1 MEPRGT
7 KRAGH
12 STSSDS
18 NKRRGPYALRAC
30 MACRHRKG
38 KCDGQLPCGYCDN
51 RGQACIYD
59 GDHAITI
66 NDGQHATS
74 VSGMRALDPAL
85 QPQTGAGLPSCGPA
99 AAIAKDSIS
108 SGHIISNQSS
118 LADLVADLRAQLN
131 NVESIV
137 QAYGKDVNDPGK
149 NLTHS
154 EPLNQAD
161 QAIQG
166 PNACSF
172 QRQASHDGSE
182 SSPSSRGFCG
192 PTSPDYSMNVV
203 QITLQKRGY
212 LEPSLH
218 RPTLPSFDMDHVSP
232 STTSQ
237 WQPPGHVDDRRQLLQ
252 FRSYLTLQ
260 DAKEAVSV
268 YSEVVGELHSFVDIK
283 NIQGQLDFWYSR
295 DSSSALGSTK
305 QQSDYH
311 DLIIFNLMI
320 SIAAQAEMESLRA
333 RPAAAVHSVFQ
344 RAVNASITSCT
355 SSIKQVTIVL
365 LLGYYYIFQ
374 DQPRLALRMCGNA
387 GRILMELGIHDGDV
401 IKHVLAS
408 EAQRKEAST
417 LMCCVTVLDRQWSAM
432 TGLPPNFSHN
442 TFSLK
447 STHLS
452 DSPYTMAMYRL
463 VLISD
468 KFNEPIALAA
478 KGNSQQD
485 DDAVELMVF
494 QIQQWQKKFVGDR
507 ELSDME
513 TWLAQP
519 SPMPPPWVLLLIF
532 RAVSIRSLLFR
543 SYFFPGSRVERSK
556 QHILPATELLSHS
569 IEALS
574 KLDSTTSIYRK
585 QRPYYQHI
593 LASICS
599 LVLLLTGYV
608 EDHRPALC
616 SHLPP
621 DFDYKIRR
629 CLQMASNLTGKYAN
643 ISAAAHRLRKR
654 ILEVHHVLETYCAKP
669 MDASLE
675 RNSFSGI
682 ERDSRLADPVAILRQ
697 APITLP
703 EVQEEVAIAPGSAS
717 CETDTYLVGA
727 NLGLEPPVEMG
738 NCPPQDFQALGL
750 PVWPSNWDNYLF
762 H

>member
-7 KRAGH
+7 KRAGN
-12 STSSDS
+12 STSAGS
-18 NKRRGPYALRAC
+18 NKRRGPYAIRAC
-30 MACRHRKG
+30 LTCRHRKG
-38 KCDGQLPCGYCDN
+38 KCDGRLSCGYCDN

-59 GDHAITI
+59 GEHGITT
-66 NDGQHATS
+66 NHGQRATS
-74 VSGMRALDPAL
+74 VSGMRNPDPVF
-85 QPQTGAGLPSCGPA
+85 QPQIGSSLPG
-99 AAIAKDSIS
+99 AAIPKVLNS
-108 SGHIISNQSS
+108 SGHVIVSNPSS
-118 LADLVADLRAQLN
+118 LVYLVADLRAQLN

-137 QAYGKDVNDPGK
+137 QAYAKDVNDTGK
-149 NLTHS
+149 DPTHS
-154 EPLNQAD
+154 EPLHQAD
-161 QAIQG
+161 QAMEG
-166 PNACSF
+166 PNAHSS
-172 QRQASHDGSE
+172 QRQASLDRSD
-182 SSPSSRGFCG
+182 SSSVSRVFCG

-203 QITLQKRGY
+203 QMTLQKRGY

-218 RPTLPSFDMDHVSP
+218 RPALPSFDWDHVSP

-237 WQPPGHVDDRRQLLQ
+237 WQPSCQVDDRRQLLL

-260 DAKEAVSV
+260 DAKEVASV

-283 NIQGQLDFWYSR
+283 NIQGQLDFWFSR
-295 DSSSALGSTK
+295 APSSSLDSTK

-311 DLIIFNLMI
+311 DLVIFNLMLL
-320 SIAAQAEMESLRA
+320 IAVNAGMESLRA
-333 RPAAAVHSVFQ
+333 RLAGAVHSVFQ
-344 RAVNASITSCT
+344 RAVNTSITACT

-387 GRILMELGIHDGDV
+387 GRILMELGIHNSDV
-401 IKHVLAS
+401 IKHDLAS

-417 LMCCVTVLDRQWSAM
+417 LMCCVIVLDRQWSAM
-432 TGLPPNFSHN
+432 TGLPPNFAHI

-452 DSPYTMAMYRL
+452 DSPYTMATYRL

-478 KGNSQQD
+478 MGSSHQD

-507 ELSDME
+507 ELSDMK

-519 SPMPPPWVLLLIF
+519 SSMPPPWVLLLIF

-543 SYFFPGSRVERSK
+543 PYFFPGSRVERSK
-556 QHILPATELLSHS
+556 QHISPATELLSHS

-574 KLDSTTSIYRK
+574 KLDSTTGIYRK

-599 LVLLLTGYV
+599 LVFLLTGYV

-629 CLQMASNLTGKYAN
+629 CLQTASNLTGKYAS
-643 ISAAAHRLRKR
+643 ISAAAHRLWKR
-654 ILEVHHVLETYCAKP
+654 TLEVHHFLETYCTKP
-669 MDASLE
+669 MGVSLE
-675 RNSFSGI
+675 WNSTSTI
-682 ERDSRLADPVAILRQ
+682 ENDSRSTNTVATPKQ
-697 APITLP
+697 APMPLP
-703 EVQEEVAIAPGSAS
+703 VVQDEVAITPGNT
-717 CETDTYLVGA
+717 CEADTYLIGA
-727 NLGLEPPVEMG
+727 NLGLEPPIEIG
-738 NCPPQDFQALGL
+738 NCLSQDFQALLL
-750 PVWPSNWDNYLF
+750 PAWPSTDSYLF